1 MIPPIG
7 HPLAA
12 ITTGPSPTA
21 VDLPDV
27 SPRPVP
33 HLAGAREM
41 SSDASTAGHDSPRD
55 AMTGAPPPMEKALD
69 SVNRSLEAW
78 STGMR
83 FEMDE
88 DAQRLVVS
96 IIDSAT
102 GEVLRTVPSD
112 AVLRVAK
119 MIVQLQGAGVDT
131 RA

>member
-1 MIPPIG
+1 MIQSISPA
-7 HPLAA
+7 LAA
-12 ITTGPSPTA
+12 IAASQGLAT
-21 VDLPDV
+21 DRPD
-27 SPRPVP
+27 
-33 HLAGAREM
+33 
-41 SSDASTAGHDSPRD
+41 
-55 AMTGAPPPMEKALD
+55 APPLPTTRVAADAAASSGTSATGDQARGDTLPGQASSLEKALE
-69 SVNRSLEAW
+69 SVNSNLQAW

-96 IIDSAT
+96 IVDNET

-119 MIVQLQGAGVDT
+119 MIVQLQGSGIDA